1 MSNKRKIL
9 YFVPDN
15 PYQGRAGNITRFT
28 QMLDY
33 FNHNNHEFTV
43 DYVTERLWGNWDDA
57 SISKFEIAYPAINLK
72 IIDRKVPR
80 STFLQYLSKYKIPEV
95 LFNYFRHKI
104 DFTTWYL
111 KKNFRTVT
119 KDESYDFAIVS
130 YVHWGNLIKELKNC
144 KKTIIDTHDFIT
156 GQYATC
162 HKGNHSKISG
172 IFRNELKI
180 LNQFDEIWTYSVEE
194 KYVFEQFTSRLV
206 LQLPISFKQN
216 VLNEEESSKSNR
228 LIYIAS
234 DNPHNVRGADWFLK
248 NALQYIDSHIQIV
261 VIGKICGYFP
271 NSERI
276 LKLGMVDDLDEQ
288 YRNAKVAICPMVSGT
303 GIKIKVVEALSY
315 GLPVVTNPRGIDG
328 LFNKRQNG
336 CIVTQSGKE
345 FASAVNRLFLDEL
358 YYHTTRQE
366 GLAYFAA
373 NHTIAQEEEF
383 LNATFLSKNP

>member
-1 MSNKRKIL
+1 MSNKKKIL

-33 FNHNNHEFTV
+33 FNHNSQEFTV

-57 SISKFEIAYPAINLK
+57 SIEKFRIAYPAINLK

-80 STFLQYLSKYKIPEV
+80 STFLQYLFKYKIPEV

-111 KKNFRTVT
+111 KKNFRSMT
-119 KDESYDFAIVS
+119 KDETYDFAIIS
-130 YVHWGNLIKELKNC
+130 YVHWGNLIKELKNY
-144 KKTIIDTHDFIT
+144 KKAIIDTHDFIT

-162 HKGNHSKISG
+162 HKGNHLKISN
-172 IFRNELKI
+172 IFKNELKI

-194 KYVFEQFTSRLV
+194 KYIFEQFTSRSV
-206 LQLPISFKQN
+206 QQLPISFKQD
-216 VLNEEESSKSNR
+216 VLERQENSISSK

-234 DNPHNVRGADWFLK
+234 NNPHNVRGADWFLK
-248 NALQYIDSHIQIV
+248 NALPYIDPNIRIV
-261 VIGKICGYFP
+261 VIGKICAHFP
-271 NSERI
+271 DTEQI
-276 LKLGMVDDLDEQ
+276 VKLGMVDDLDAQ
-288 YRNAKVAICPMVSGT
+288 YRDAKVAICPMISGT

-328 LFNKRQNG
+328 LFNKKQNG
-336 CIVTQSGKE
+336 CIVTESGKE
-345 FASAVNRLFLDEL
+345 FASAVNRLFLDEP
-358 YYHTTRQE
+358 YYHTIRQE

-373 NHTIAQEEEF
+373 NHTIEQEEEF
-383 LNATFLSKNP
+383 LNRTFLSGNP